1 MPVLEQINVGIV
13 GGVGRGGAF
22 REAIEANGARI
33 HAVCDIRAE
42 KLDEC
47 MRTMN
52 ASEKYVEYAE
62 MLDKSELDAIVIGT
76 PMPFHAPQTI
86 GALEKGLHPFEL
98 LYFQGKGGRGLR
110 MGISGP
116 GLNEENIP
124 AGMFFHSP

>member
-33 HAVCDIRAE
+33 HAVCDIRVE

-52 ASEKYVEYAE
+52 ASEKY
-62 MLDKSELDAIVIGT
+62 T
-76 PMPFHAPQTI
+76 
-86 GALEKGLHPFEL
+86 
-98 LYFQGKGGRGLR
+98 
-110 MGISGP
+110 
-116 GLNEENIP
+116 
-124 AGMFFHSP
+124 